1 MILGQSSAPHMA
13 MLAKAAR
20 STLDDVFRRAATR
33 RPDAIA
39 LADPPNR
46 SSITDGEPRRLT
58 YAQADR
64 MISAIAGRL
73 RRLGLSTD
81 TIVGLQMA
89 NTVDGVLTLLGILR
103 AGLIATP
110 LPLLW
115 RQAQCVAALQRL
127 GAQALI
133 VNGRIGG
140 VDHCDLAMN
149 VAAEVFHIRQVCA
162 FGREARDGVVG
173 FDDLYAA
180 AAPDPAPV
188 PERPINPA
196 AHVAVIT
203 WDTSPDGPVPVAR
216 SHFELLA
223 AGAAVAL
230 ESRIEKNAVVLSSL
244 APTSLAGLAL
254 ALPPWL
260 LTGGTLA
267 LHHPFD
273 ADTFLRQCKTEQCNV
288 VVAPAPLALR
298 LGETDALKGRAGTST
313 IVAAW
318 RTPER
323 VAASAHWR
331 DPAIGLVDVAVFGE
345 TAVIAARRGADGR
358 PVPLALGAVMAPN
371 GAGTL
376 HVAEV
381 SRTARG
387 TIALRGPLIPKF
399 PPPAEID
406 SVGTPAFAVGTDG
419 YVDTG
424 YRCAVDPATKTLTII
439 APPAEP
445 DGGYRAVLG
454 ALGQRSGDA
463 GPGRPLAAAG

>member
-1 MILGQSSAPHMA
+1 MILGQSSPPHAA

-39 LADPPNR
+39 LVDPPNR
-46 SSITDGEPRRLT
+46 TDFTDGAPRRLT

-73 RRLGLSTD
+73 RMLGLGTD
-81 TIVGLQMA
+81 QIVAMQVA
-89 NTVDGVLTLLGILR
+89 NTVDAVVTLLGILR

-110 LPLLW
+110 LPLAW
-115 RQAQCVAALQRL
+115 RQDECVAALGRI

-133 VNGRIGG
+133 VSGRIGP
-140 VDHCDLAMN
+140 VDHRELAMTI
-149 VAAEVFHIRQVCA
+149 AADVFHLRQVCA
-162 FGREARDGVVG
+162 FGRDLDGIVG
-173 FDDLYAA
+173 LDDLYDSRAS
-180 AAPDPAPV
+180 APLPV
-188 PERPINPA
+188 IERPINPA

-203 WDTSPDGPVPVAR
+203 WDTCAEGAVPVAR

-223 AGAAVAL
+223 AGAAIAL
-230 ESRIEKNAVVLSSL
+230 ESRIEQDAVLLTPLALS
-244 APTSLAGLAL
+244 SLAGLAL
-254 ALPPWL
+254 AVPPWL

-273 ADTFLRQCKTEQCNV
+273 DEVFMRQCRTERCNM
-288 VVAPAPLALR
+288 VVAPAPLALQ
-298 LGETDALKGRAGTST
+298 LSDTDAFKGRDGIKTA
-313 IVAAW
+313 VAVW

-323 VAASAHWR
+323 MAASAPWR
-331 DPAIGLVDVAVFGE
+331 DPAVALVDVAVFGE

-358 PVPLALGAVMAPN
+358 AAPLTVGPVMAPH

-381 SRTARG
+381 ARTSAG
-387 TIALRGPLIPKF
+387 TIALRGPLVPRF
-399 PPPAEID
+399 PLPLDVDRVGKPP
-406 SVGTPAFAVGTDG
+406 FAVGTDG

-424 YRCAVDPATKTLTII
+424 YPCTVDLTTRTLAISG
-439 APPAEP
+439 PPAGVG
-445 DGGYRAVLG
+445 DGYRAVL
-454 ALGQRSGDA
+454 RT
-463 GPGRPLAAAG
+463 LADHAEEAEPDRARAVG

>member
-1 MILGQSSAPHMA
+1 MILGQSSPSHAA

-20 STLDDVFRRAATR
+20 STLDDVFRRAVAR

-46 SSITDGEPRRLT
+46 SAITDGEPRRLT
-58 YAQADR
+58 YGQADR

-73 RRLGLSTD
+73 RMLGLGVD
-81 TIVGLQMA
+81 QIVALQMA
-89 NTVDGVLTLLGILR
+89 NTVDAILTLLGILR

-110 LPLLW
+110 LPLAW
-115 RQAQCVAALQRL
+115 RQAECVAALGRI

-140 VDHCDLAMN
+140 VDHRELAMTI
-149 VAAEVFHIRQVCA
+149 AAEVFHLRQVCA
-162 FGREARDGVVG
+162 FGRDLDGIIG
-173 FDDLYAA
+173 LDDLY
-180 AAPDPAPV
+180 DGGTPAPL
-188 PERPINPA
+188 PAIDRPINPA

-203 WDTSPDGPVPVAR
+203 WDASADGVVPVAR

-223 AGAAVAL
+223 AGAAIAL
-230 ESRIEKNAVVLSSL
+230 ESRIEQEAVVVTPLTLS
-244 APTSLAGLAL
+244 SLAGLAL
-254 ALPPWL
+254 AVPPWL

-273 ADTFLRQCKTEQCNV
+273 DEVFMRQCRTERCNM
-288 VVAPAPLALR
+288 VVAPAPLALQ
-298 LGETDALKGRAGTST
+298 LAGADAFAGRDGIKTV
-313 IVAAW
+313 VATW

-323 VAASAHWR
+323 MAASAPWR

-345 TAVIAARRGADGR
+345 TAVIAARRAADGR
-358 PVPLALGAVMAPN
+358 PAPLALGPVMAPH

-381 SRTARG
+381 ARTPGG
-387 TIALRGPLIPKF
+387 TIALRGPLVPRF
-399 PPPAEID
+399 PLPSEID
-406 SVGTPAFAVGTDG
+406 RVGKPPFAVGADG

-424 YRCAVDPATKTLTII
+424 YPCTVDPATRTLAI
-439 APPAEP
+439 AGPPA
-445 DGGYRAVLG
+445 GVGNGYRSALRALAPLSEETAPDRARAVG
-454 ALGQRSGDA
+454 
-463 GPGRPLAAAG
+463 